1 MFRGGEFED
10 AFNPGAA
17 RKHQSFMTKPRPAL
31 QMQME
36 LSRLEVPAPLVK
48 EETYYEYSMKS
59 TPTVPVTYDTY
70 YEPENPNADW
80 SGLVSKEKQ
89 SRRLAPQSHP
99 GKSSSVVHEEGG
111 LIPREDRQ
119 EFQRLRRNN
128 APLSENSRA
137 NIISGIDVQDA
148 ERWKTNA
155 QRQNNFEGTSRS
167 QLVLNKRLGVK
178 GEGREAPRSQ
188 AVSIAT
194 HSSNDPSRMQF
205 AATEQMR
212 DYDGVQNDNTY
223 SLAGYRAPP
232 KLASSSLLSN
242 IGSSVLQRLP
252 EDFQIKRLTAYQPSK
267 DLLAQ
272 NYNPAPG
279 YTGSRSRRSNL

>member
-1 MFRGGEFED
+1 MIMPFPLLTTLTT
-10 AFNPGAA
+10 NP
-17 RKHQSFMTKPRPAL
+17 RYDLESVVYYKIKR
-31 QMQME
+31 
-36 LSRLEVPAPLVK
+36 LSTLSKLLA
-48 EETYYEYSMKS
+48 TQ
-59 TPTVPVTYDTY
+59 
-70 YEPENPNADW
+70 NPNADW

-111 LIPREDRQ
+111 LIPREERN

-128 APLSENSRA
+128 APVSENSRV

-178 GEGREAPRSQ
+178 GVGGEMPRPQ
-188 AVSIAT
+188 AVAMTT
-194 HSSNDPSRMQF
+194 HSSNDTSRMRF
-205 AATEQMR
+205 AAIEQRR
-212 DYDGVQNDNTY
+212 DYDNVQDDNIY

-252 EDFQIKRLTAYQPSK
+252 DDFQMKRVTAYQPSK